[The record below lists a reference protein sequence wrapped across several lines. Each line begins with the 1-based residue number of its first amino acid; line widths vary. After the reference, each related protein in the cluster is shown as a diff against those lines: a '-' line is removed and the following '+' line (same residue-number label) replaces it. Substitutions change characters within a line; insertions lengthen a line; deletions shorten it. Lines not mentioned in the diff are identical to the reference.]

1 MRLASREPFVAPRNP
16 AWGEQ
21 PRDTFRYAPGMHT
34 DVTSA
39 ELSANADLSDWR
51 VLLRRVES
59 RYRATSFPAAAA
71 FINSIA
77 DAAETARHHPDIDLR
92 YPGVVHVAIT
102 THATRGL
109 TDADVD
115 LARTIS
121 ALATAAGLTAEP
133 PTGSTMEIAIDAMDI
148 NAIRPFWAAVLGY
161 AEGRPSPSGAPSD
174 EVVDPLR
181 IGPSIWFQQMDAE
194 RPQRNRVHLDVTVA
208 HDEADARVAAAIAAG
223 GRLVSD
229 EHARAFWVLADA
241 EGNEACVCTWQ
252 DRT

>member
-1 MRLASREPFVAPRNP
+1 
-16 AWGEQ
+16 
-21 PRDTFRYAPGMHT
+21 MHAN
-34 DVTSA
+34 VTAA
-39 ELSANADLSDWR
+39 ELSANTELSDWR
-51 VLLRRVES
+51 VLLRRVEA
-59 RYRATSFPAAAA
+59 RFRATSFPAAAA
-71 FINSIA
+71 FVNEIA
-77 DAAETARHHPDIDLR
+77 DAAETARHHPDVDLR
-92 YPGVVHVAIT
+92 YPGVVHVVLT

-109 TDADVD
+109 TNADVD

-121 ALATAAGLTAEP
+121 ALAATAGLTAEP
-133 PTGSTMEIAIDAMDI
+133 PTGCALEIAIDAMDI

-161 AEGRPSPSGAPSD
+161 SEGRPSPSGEPSD

-181 IGPSIWFQQMDAE
+181 IGPSIWFQQMDTE
-194 RPQRNRVHLDVTVA
+194 RPQRNRVHIDVTVA

-229 EHARAFWVLADA
+229 EYARAFWVLADA